1 MSAPDSPPPTGWH
14 MDQRLALHNVQ
25 APRSARVLA
34 RLLVILLVVTALA
47 LTLTPWQQNIPGSG
61 RVIAFSPEERLQQI
75 EAAIDGRIATWHVVE
90 GSRVKRGDP
99 IVDLS
104 DNDPSIMVRLGEE
117 RHQIVQ
123 TIEQSEARARSLDA
137 RIDGLVETLDSSVAA
152 AALREQMARER
163 VAAAEQGL
171 TAARAAKVTAD
182 LNIERQRALM
192 AKGLTSTRSVEL
204 AELESATRNAEVDR
218 AVATLNAARS
228 EAASLDAELRRTR
241 ADAAARV
248 DEAKAA
254 LASAHSDVAKAKGE
268 LAKME
273 VRLARQQTQQVV
285 APIDGTVLRVFA
297 RQSGELLRAGSPLAA
312 IVPASTK
319 DVVELWVNGNDM
331 PMVMPGAPVRLQFE
345 GWPALQFTGWP
356 SIAVGTFG
364 GRVILVDPTD
374 NGKGRFRVLVEPD
387 AGDDPWPSSRF
398 LRQGVR
404 ANGWVLLNIVP
415 LGYELWRQFNGF
427 PPVIAP
433 DEPDAA
439 IYDPASKANTPGESG
454 ASGKDDASGKDEDK

>member
-1 MSAPDSPPPTGWH
+1 MSPQYPPSHTGWH

-34 RLLVILLVVTALA
+34 RLLVVLLVVTGLA
-47 LTLTPWQQNIPGSG
+47 LTVTPWQQNIPGSG

-75 EAAIDGRIATWHVVE
+75 EAAVDGRVVKWHVVE
-90 GSRVKRGDP
+90 GSRVRRGEP
-99 IVDLS
+99 IVDLT
-104 DNDPSIMVRLGEE
+104 DNDPSILVRLREE
-117 RHQIVQ
+117 RDQVVR
-123 TIEQSEARARSLDA
+123 TIEESETRAKALDA
-137 RIDGLVETLDSSVAA
+137 RIVGLVETLESSVAA
-152 AALREQMARER
+152 AELREQMARER

-192 AKGLTSTRSVEL
+192 ARGLTSTRTVEL
-204 AELESATRNAEVDR
+204 AELESTTKNADVDR
-218 AVATLNAARS
+218 AIATLNAARS
-228 EAASLDAELRRTR
+228 EAASLRAELQRTR
-241 ADAAARV
+241 ADATARV
-248 DEAKAA
+248 DEARASLAA
-254 LASAHSDVAKAKGE
+254 ANGDVARARGE

-273 VRLARQQTQQVV
+273 VRLARQQTQRVV
-285 APIDGTVLRVFA
+285 APIDGIVLRVLA
-297 RQSGELLRAGSPLAA
+297 RQSGELLKAGSPLAA

-345 GWPALQFTGWP
+345 GWPALQFSGWP

-374 NGKGRFRVLVEPD
+374 NGRGRFRVLVEPD
-387 AGDDPWPSSRF
+387 ERDDPWPSNRF

-404 ANGWVLLNIVP
+404 ANGWVLLNLVP

-427 PPVIAP
+427 PPVISP
-433 DEPDAA
+433 DEPGAA
-439 IYDPASKANTPGESG
+439 MFDPAARDTKTGEAG
-454 ASGKDDASGKDEDK
+454 AADSGKDEGK

>member
-1 MSAPDSPPPTGWH
+1 MSPHDSTPATGWH

-34 RLLVILLVVTALA
+34 RLLVILLVVSVLA
-47 LTLTPWQQNIPGSG
+47 LTVTPWQQNIPGSG
-61 RVIAFSPEERLQQI
+61 RVIAFSPEERLQQV
-75 EAAIDGRIATWHVVE
+75 EAAVDGRIVKWHVVE
-90 GSRVKRGDP
+90 GSHVRRGDP
-99 IVDLS
+99 IVDLT
-104 DNDPSIMVRLGEE
+104 DNDPSIMVRLREE
-117 RHQIVQ
+117 RDQIVA
-123 TIEQSEARARSLDA
+123 TIEQSETRARALDD
-137 RIDGLVETLDSSVAA
+137 RIGGLVETLESSVAA

-163 VAAAEQGL
+163 VTAAEQGL

-192 AKGLTSTRSVEL
+192 AKGLTSTRNVEL

-228 EAASLDAELRRTR
+228 EAASLTAELQRTR

-248 DEAKAA
+248 DEAKAS
-254 LASAHSDVAKAKGE
+254 LASANSDLAKARAE

-285 APIDGTVLRVFA
+285 APIDGTVLRVLA
-297 RQSGELLRAGSPLAA
+297 RQSGELLKAGSPLAA

-319 DVVELWVNGNDM
+319 DVAELWVNGNDM

-364 GRVILVDPTD
+364 GRVVLVDPTD

-387 AGDDPWPSSRF
+387 PDDDPWPSNRF

-433 DEPDAA
+433 DEPGAA
-439 IYDPASKANTPGESG
+439 IYDAGGKATPQDGNDS
-454 ASGKDDASGKDEDK
+454 SGKDEGK